1 MGVILKNVT
10 FQYSESISP
19 IIESV
24 NLEIKENQTV
34 ALLGTSG
41 SGKSTLL
48 NLITSFQKPTS
59 GTIQLVNLAK
69 SDVSYIRQSAMDMLF
84 PWLTVKEN
92 IEFALKER
100 KQLDSEAKEQLM
112 ALIEILGLTEK
123 VTKKSYPNELSGGE
137 KKRLSFACGLSY
149 APKLILLDEAF
160 TGIDFSLKWE
170 LWSFL
175 RAEIERT
182 KATAIIVTHDFDEAL
197 FLADRIL
204 FFNSKKQIDTREVV
218 VNKTNVLAIEKS
230 LSEPSFVKTKTETLK
245 IYKEINEA
253 N

>member
-1 MGVILKNVT
+1 
-10 FQYSESISP
+10 
-19 IIESV
+19 
-24 NLEIKENQTV
+24 
-34 ALLGTSG
+34 
-41 SGKSTLL
+41 
-48 NLITSFQKPTS
+48 
-59 GTIQLVNLAK
+59 
-69 SDVSYIRQSAMDMLF
+69 MDMLF

-100 KQLDSEAKEQLM
+100 KQLDSEAKERLM
-112 ALIEILGLTEK
+112 ALIETLGLTEK
-123 VTKKSYPNELSGGE
+123 VTKKSYPSELSGGE

>member
-34 ALLGTSG
+34 ALLGISG

-59 GTIQLVNLAK
+59 GTIQLVNIAK
-69 SDVSYIRQSAMDMLF
+69 SDVSYIRQSSMDMLF

-100 KQLDSEAKEQLM
+100 KQLDSEAKERLM
-112 ALIEILGLTEK
+112 ALIETLGLTEK
-123 VTKKSYPNELSGGE
+123 VTKKSYPSELSGGE

-160 TGIDFSLKWE
+160 TGIDFLLKWE

>member
-10 FQYSESISP
+10 FQYNESISP
-19 IIESV
+19 IIESI

-59 GTIQLVNLAK
+59 GTIQLVNIAK

-100 KQLDSEAKEQLM
+100 KQLDSEAKERLM

-123 VTKKSYPNELSGGE
+123 VTKKSYPSELSGGE

-197 FLADRIL
+197 FLADRIV
-204 FFNSKKQIDTREVV
+204 FFNSNKQIDTREVV
-218 VNKTNVLAIEKS
+218 VNKTDVLAIEKS